1 MTEDQKLIERQAHA
15 ARIYETIEELRVV
28 IEDTLEP
35 CAYVPG
41 NVALSY
47 KIANAVYASL
57 ADRLEASLE
66 REGWKTIDSAPTRGP
81 VLTFIPDPRSP
92 VGGWVNIQ
100 TWRGDADGW
109 CGAGEAK
116 RRRAVQPTHWRPL
129 PTAPEGK

>member
-1 MTEDQKLIERQAHA
+1 MTFDPTEDQKLIEQLRRMVLAPGRSFRFREDVA
-15 ARIYETIEELRVV
+15 A
-28 IEDTLEP
+28 
-35 CAYVPG
+35 
-41 NVALSY
+41 VAL
-47 KIANAVYASL
+47 A